1 MSDQLLLLPK
11 TAPEVRRQAISLD
24 RLDGFEHAR
33 PGRELRELIARL
45 GLLQPIVVAAT
56 RGGRYQVIEGRR
68 RAKAIQLLAEEGNW
82 PAGTIDALVLHGA
95 DARRRVV
102 RGGLTLALHASRT
115 QSPASELQAIE
126 TILEASGEDHQAS
139 TVKEI
144 AAQTGMPVQTVR
156 RRLRLRSLSTGL
168 RRAFDA
174 GEIPASVAEAA
185 ARLPADH
192 QALLERRLAAG
203 ERLTL
208 AAVRDAARGQAQA
221 SGEQLP
227 DALFA
232 DHAAAW
238 QTTVRGHLEA
248 ALQALPAGAQDSPL
262 AHALAEATAECEHV
276 TLRERGRPTVGEDRG
291 AISTACGGP

>member
-1 MSDQLLLLPK
+1 MSDQLFLLPQ
-11 TAPEVRRQAISLD
+11 TAPEVRREAISLD
-24 RLDGFEHAR
+24 RLDGFEHAQ
-33 PGRELRELIARL
+33 PSRELCDLIRRL
-45 GLLQPIVVAAT
+45 GLLQPIVVAAK

-68 RAKAIQLLAEEGNW
+68 RAKAVHLLAEEGNW
-82 PAGTIDALVLHGA
+82 PAGTIDALVLQGA
-95 DARRRVV
+95 DARRRVI
-102 RGGLTLALHASRT
+102 RGGLTLALHATRS

-126 TILEASGEDHQAS
+126 TILQACGEDDQAG

-156 RRLRLRSLSTGL
+156 RRLRLRSLSPGL

-174 GEIPASVAEAA
+174 GQIAASVAEAA

-192 QALLERRLAAG
+192 QALLEDRLAAG

-208 AAVRDAARGQAQA
+208 AAVRDAARGHAQA
-221 SGEQLP
+221 SGEELP

-232 DHAAAW
+232 DRAAAW

-248 ALQALPAGAQDSPL
+248 AIQALPTAEQHSPL
-262 AHALAEATAECEHV
+262 AHALAEAVSRCERV
-276 TLRERGRPTVGEDRG
+276 
-291 AISTACGGP
+291 

>member
-1 MSDQLLLLPK
+1 V
-11 TAPEVRRQAISLD
+11 PEVRREAISLD
-24 RLDGFEHAR
+24 RLDGFEHAQ
-33 PGRELRELIARL
+33 PSRELRELIARL

-68 RAKAIQLLAEEGNW
+68 RAKAVHLLAEEGNW
-82 PAGTIDALVLHGA
+82 AAGTIDALVLQGA
-95 DARRRVV
+95 AARRRDV
-102 RGGLTLALHASRT
+102 RGGLTLALHATRS

-126 TILEASGEDHQAS
+126 TILEAGGEDHQAS

-156 RRLRLRSLSTGL
+156 RRLRLRSLSPGL

-174 GEIPASVAEAA
+174 GQIAATVAEAA

-192 QALLERRLAAG
+192 QAQLEDRVAAG

-208 AAVRDAARGQAQA
+208 AEVRDAARAQAQD

-227 DALFA
+227 EVLFA
-232 DHAAAW
+232 DRAAAW
-238 QTTVRGHLEA
+238 QTTVRGHLKA
-248 ALQALPAGAQDSPL
+248 AVQALPTAAKDSPL
-262 AHALAEATAECEHV
+262 AHALAEAAAECE
-276 TLRERGRPTVGEDRG
+276 R
-291 AISTACGGP
+291 A

>member
-1 MSDQLLLLPK
+1 VSDQLLLLPQ
-11 TAPEVRRQAISLD
+11 TAPEVRREAISLD
-24 RLDGFEHAR
+24 RLDGFEYAQ
-33 PGRELRELIARL
+33 PGRELCELIARL

-82 PAGTIDALVLHGA
+82 PAGTIDALVLQGA

-102 RGGLTLALHASRT
+102 RGGLTLALHASRS

-126 TILEASGEDHQAS
+126 TILHAGGEAHQAS
-139 TVKEI
+139 TVKQI

-156 RRLRLRSLSTGL
+156 RRLRLRSLSPSL
-168 RRAFDA
+168 RHAFDT
-174 GEIPASVAEAA
+174 GQITASVAEAA

-192 QALLERRLAAG
+192 QALLERGLAAG

-208 AAVRDAARGQAQA
+208 TAVRGAARGQAQA
-221 SGEQLP
+221 SSEQLP
-227 DALFA
+227 DAVFA
-232 DHAAAW
+232 DRAAAW

-248 ALQALPAGAQDSPL
+248 AIEALPPAAQASPL
-262 AHALAEATAECEHV
+262 AHALAEAVAQCE
-276 TLRERGRPTVGEDRG
+276 R
-291 AISTACGGP
+291 A